1 MSKMSQLAAE
11 LDELRHCG
19 EILIGI
25 SDTLREM
32 FSGGEETAEAQE
44 TPAEKQKGK
53 TKAAKTAPTK
63 EPEKPAEPEKQLIHD
78 HLPAETR
85 ERQHIH
91 HFQGGTAHLG
101 KGGACTDRRACR
113 QGRGRI
119 LRRGTL
125 PVLQGESHLQETGG
139 IQPGTCPLRFRASR
153 QLGGR

>member
-32 FSGGEETAEAQE
+32 FSGEEETAEAQE

-63 EPEKPAEPEKQLIHD
+63 EPEKPAEPEKQLTLAD
-78 HLPAETR
+78 VRAVLAEKSRAGFTEEVKALIAKHGADR
-85 ERQHIH
+85 LSEVPE
-91 HFQGGTAHLG
+91 TEYAALLADAEVLG
-101 KGGACTDRRACR
+101 
-113 QGRGRI
+113 
-119 LRRGTL
+119 
-125 PVLQGESHLQETGG
+125 
-139 IQPGTCPLRFRASR
+139 
-153 QLGGR
+153 

>member
-11 LDELRHCG
+11 LDELHHCG

-63 EPEKPAEPEKQLIHD
+63 EPEKPAEPEKQLTLAD
-78 HLPAETR
+78 VRAVLAEKSRAGFT
-85 ERQHIH
+85 EEVKALLVKH
-91 HFQGGTAHLG
+91 GADKLSEVLESEYAALLADAEVLG
-101 KGGACTDRRACR
+101 
-113 QGRGRI
+113 
-119 LRRGTL
+119 
-125 PVLQGESHLQETGG
+125 
-139 IQPGTCPLRFRASR
+139 
-153 QLGGR
+153 